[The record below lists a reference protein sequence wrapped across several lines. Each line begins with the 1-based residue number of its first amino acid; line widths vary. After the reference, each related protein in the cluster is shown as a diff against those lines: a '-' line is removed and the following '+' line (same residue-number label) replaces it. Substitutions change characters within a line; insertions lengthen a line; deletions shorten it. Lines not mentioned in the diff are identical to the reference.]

1 MTFNMLNNAIDIH
14 EYDAHDVMSQYKV
27 EFCEWCMPFHFLLKK
42 KVKCVIFYTLQISV
56 ITAL

>member
-1 MTFNMLNNAIDIH
+1 MTFNMINNAIDIH

-42 KVKCVIFYTLQISV
+42 K
-56 ITAL
+56 